1 MDYDFDVIVVGAGV
15 AGSVAATALAR
26 QGHEVLLVERG
37 TEPGAKNL
45 SGGVFYSRVM
55 DEVFPGFAQV
65 APVERVITRN
75 TLSFLN
81 AASAVNIDYW
91 DQRLASPVNAV
102 SVLRA
107 HLDPWL
113 AEQADE
119 AGVSLI
125 SGVKVDRL
133 LRGDTHFYGIEAA
146 GEEMTA
152 KVVIAADGVNSF
164 LAQGAGV
171 RAKQPTKNLGLGI
184 KSVIQIGEDAVRE
197 RFNLTGS
204 QGAAYALVGDAT
216 MGVPGG
222 GFMYTN
228 RDSVSIGV
236 VLMLERLTASG
247 LASSDI
253 HDHLLS
259 HPFLA
264 PFLEG
269 GELLE
274 YGCHLVAEGGQAMQ
288 EGIVH
293 DGLILIGDAA
303 GFTLNTGLTVRGMDL
318 AAGSALA
325 ASKAVHAALEAGDYS
340 RLALQTYVDEYEAT
354 FVGKDMH
361 TYRHAPG
368 FLENAPLM
376 FGPAGMLAAEV
387 FFGVYNHDLRPRRHI
402 AKVALDAMRGSG
414 VRVSELVTTSLRALR
429 AL

>member
-1 MDYDFDVIVVGAGV
+1 MEDFDVIVVGAGV
-15 AGSVAATALAR
+15 AGTVAATALAR
-26 QGHEVLLVERG
+26 EGREVLLVERG

-55 DEVFPGFAQV
+55 EEIFPGFAQE

-81 AASAVNIDYW
+81 ATSAVNIDYW
-91 DQRLASPVNAV
+91 DQRLAEPVNAV

-113 AEQADE
+113 AQQAEE

-133 LRGDTHFYGIEAA
+133 MRGDTHFCGIEAA

-171 RAKQPTKNLGLGI
+171 RPKQPTKNLGLGI

-197 RFNLTGS
+197 RFNLVGNE
-204 QGAAYALVGDAT
+204 GASYAIVGDAT

-228 RDSVSIGV
+228 RDSVSMGV
-236 VLMLERLTASG
+236 VLMLERLTDSG
-247 LASSDI
+247 LASTDI
-253 HDHLLS
+253 HDHLLA

-293 DGLILIGDAA
+293 DGLVLIGDAA

-325 ASKAVHAALEAGDYS
+325 AAKAVHAAIEAGDYS
-340 RLALQTYVDEYEAT
+340 RLALQSYVDEYEAS

-361 TYRHAPG
+361 TYRHTPE
-368 FLENAPLM
+368 FLGNDQLM
-376 FGPAGMLAAEV
+376 FGPAGELLADV
-387 FFGVYNHDLRPRRHI
+387 FYGAYHHDLSPRRHL
-402 AKVALDAMRGSG
+402 ATVALDAFKGSG
-414 VRVSELVTTSLRALR
+414 IRVGDLVKTGYRALR

>member
-1 MDYDFDVIVVGAGV
+1 MEDFDVIVVGAGV
-15 AGSVAATALAR
+15 AGTVAATALAR
-26 QGHEVLLVERG
+26 EGREVLLVERG

-55 DEVFPGFAQV
+55 EEIFPGFAQE

-81 AASAVNIDYW
+81 ATSAVNIDYW
-91 DQRLASPVNAV
+91 DQRLAEPVNAV

-113 AEQADE
+113 AQQAEE

-133 LRGDTHFYGIEAA
+133 MRGDTHFCGIEAA

-171 RAKQPTKNLGLGI
+171 RPKQPTKNLGLGI

-197 RFNLTGS
+197 RFNLVGNE
-204 QGAAYALVGDAT
+204 GASYAIVGDAT

-228 RDSVSIGV
+228 RDSVSMGV
-236 VLMLERLTASG
+236 VLMLERLTDSG
-247 LASSDI
+247 LASTDI
-253 HDHLLS
+253 HDHLLA

-293 DGLILIGDAA
+293 DGLVLIGDAA

-325 ASKAVHAALEAGDYS
+325 AAKAVHAAIEAGDYS
-340 RLALQTYVDEYEAT
+340 RLALQAYVDEYEAS

-361 TYRHAPG
+361 TYRHAPE
-368 FLENAPLM
+368 FLGNDQLM
-376 FGPAGMLAAEV
+376 FGPAGELLADV
-387 FFGVYNHDLRPRRHI
+387 FYGAYHHDLSPRRHL
-402 AKVALDAMRGSG
+402 AKVALDAFKGSG
-414 VRVSELVTTSLRALR
+414 IRVGDLVKTGYRALR

>member
-1 MDYDFDVIVVGAGV
+1 MEDFDVIVVGAGV
-15 AGSVAATALAR
+15 AGTVAATALAR
-26 QGHEVLLVERG
+26 EGREVLLVERG

-55 DEVFPGFAQV
+55 EEIFPGFAQE

-81 AASAVNIDYW
+81 TTSAVNIDYW
-91 DQRLASPVNAV
+91 DQRLAEPVNAV

-113 AEQADE
+113 AQQAEE

-133 LRGDTHFYGIEAA
+133 MRGDTHFCGIEAA

-171 RAKQPTKNLGLGI
+171 RPKQPTKNLGLGI

-197 RFNLTGS
+197 RFNLVGNE
-204 QGAAYALVGDAT
+204 GASYAIVGDAT

-228 RDSVSIGV
+228 RDSVSMGV
-236 VLMLERLTASG
+236 VLMLERLTDSG
-247 LASSDI
+247 LASTDI
-253 HDHLLS
+253 HDHLLA

-293 DGLILIGDAA
+293 DGLVLIGDAA

-325 ASKAVHAALEAGDYS
+325 AAKAVHAAIEAGDYS
-340 RLALQTYVDEYEAT
+340 RLALQAYVDEYEAS

-368 FLENAPLM
+368 FLGNDQLM
-376 FGPAGMLAAEV
+376 FGPAGELLADV
-387 FFGVYNHDLRPRRHI
+387 FYGAYHHDLSPRRHL
-402 AKVALDAMRGSG
+402 AKVALDAFKGSG
-414 VRVSELVTTSLRALR
+414 IRVGDLVKTGYRALR

>member
-1 MDYDFDVIVVGAGV
+1 MEDFDVIVVGAGV
-15 AGSVAATALAR
+15 AGTVAATALAR
-26 QGHEVLLVERG
+26 EGREVLLVERG

-55 DEVFPGFAQV
+55 EEIFPGFAQE

-81 AASAVNIDYW
+81 ATSAVNIDYW
-91 DQRLASPVNAV
+91 DQRLAEPVNAV

-113 AEQADE
+113 AQQAEE

-133 LRGDTHFYGIEAA
+133 MRGDTHFCGIEAA

-171 RAKQPTKNLGLGI
+171 RPKQPTKNLGLGI

-197 RFNLTGS
+197 RFNLVGNE
-204 QGAAYALVGDAT
+204 GASYAIVGDAT

-228 RDSVSIGV
+228 RDSVSMGV
-236 VLMLERLTASG
+236 VLMLERLTDSG
-247 LASSDI
+247 LASTDI
-253 HDHLLS
+253 HDHLLA

-293 DGLILIGDAA
+293 DGLVLIGDAA

-325 ASKAVHAALEAGDYS
+325 AAKAVHAAIEAGDYS
-340 RLALQTYVDEYEAT
+340 RLALQSYVDEYEAS

-361 TYRHAPG
+361 TYRHTPE
-368 FLENAPLM
+368 FLGNDQLM
-376 FGPAGMLAAEV
+376 FGPAGELLADV
-387 FFGVYNHDLRPRRHI
+387 FYGAYHHDLSPRRHL
-402 AKVALDAMRGSG
+402 AKVALDAFKGSG
-414 VRVSELVTTSLRALR
+414 IRVGDLVKTGYRALR